1 MFLNRKAKG
10 YFVSAN
16 DHVVQVARTAAPS
29 APFSVEE
36 LREFPTGD
44 EAARDAALKQIQAG
58 RSAGGYLQAVVG
70 TQPARR
76 LVRRH
81 TLEPKRAKEPGY
93 LAEVC
98 GQQFRIEA
106 DKYALAVVSA
116 ADGTEFDPANS
127 SQKDMLFCGLPTED
141 VASIQAGLLEAG
153 IYPQRL
159 EIGTVALL
167 GGVADCLAHARSR
180 TPVLVLELGADTT
193 HTFIVTSA
201 GVEASRPISHGHA
214 AMVPLVQKELGL
226 KDEEAAR
233 KLLLSNTFD
242 FTGLGPGLL
251 KRLVADLQ
259 SSIGFY
265 EVQTGQSVGQ
275 VLTSQLP
282 PPLAWLEGALATS
295 LGIPSFRPD
304 PLPWLASRQITVP
317 DALATTARDPRWFGL
332 FSLMVQTNAAD
343 AVPVPEKK

>member
-242 FTGLGPGLL
+242 FGLDCSNGWWPTCNRRSVSTRCRRASRSA
-251 KRLVADLQ
+251 K
-259 SSIGFY
+259 SSPASFHRRSRGSRARSPPLWASLRSAPIRCLGSPAGRSPCP
-265 EVQTGQSVGQ
+265 TPW
-275 VLTSQLP
+275 LP
-282 PPLAWLEGALATS
+282 PRAIRAGSAFFP
-295 LGIPSFRPD
+295 
-304 PLPWLASRQITVP
+304 
-317 DALATTARDPRWFGL
+317 
-332 FSLMVQTNAAD
+332 
-343 AVPVPEKK
+343 